1 MQQVALFQFN
11 FVFLAHVLAM
21 MSQTDSVV
29 VAVACHGLYLYL
41 ALIW

>member
-11 FVFLAHVLAM
+11 VVFLAHVLAM